1 MDGISPS
8 FMSASSSTIKLVIIG
23 PSGVGKT
30 SLRGQYISGRFSAG
44 YRATI
49 GADFI
54 TKTLPHPSRPDESV
68 VLQIW
73 DTAGQ
78 ERFSSLSSAFF
89 RGADAAVLCFDANDR
104 QSMRS
109 LTKWWDEFKQRTPVA
124 DEDLEEYCCV
134 VVGNKTDLVRDGAE
148 GAVGLAEAEAFLEEL
163 VPIVARSPAQARA
176 NGWHTP
182 FPNGWHTPPPLHTES
197 PTTYQPPVEFP
208 TKASSPRPAS
218 PLAGLSPGRVRSKSI
233 SIVAPHRPSRHSVRA
248 SCSPSDRGNAS
259 RSRSRSSSRFY
270 TGTMTTTATGMSI
283 YHTPS
288 SSVFDVFHSARASP
302 EPSISPSGSYAR
314 SRRSTQASASTVTI
328 TPSLFA
334 REHDAD
340 GVQMQD
346 ACAVQDATPELGPR
360 LFFASAKTGENVPDI
375 FEYVARRVIQRWE
388 REERRMGFGENDNPS
403 VVHLNQVEERGRP
416 GRGVGA
422 CC

>member
-1 MDGISPS
+1 
-8 FMSASSSTIKLVIIG
+8 MSASSSTIKLVIIG

-30 SLRGQYISGRFSAG
+30 SLRGQYISGRFSTG

-104 QSMRS
+104 QSLRS
-109 LTKWWDEFKQRTPVA
+109 LTKWWDEFRQRTPVA
-124 DEDLEEYCCV
+124 DEELEEYCCV
-134 VVGNKTDLVRDGAE
+134 VVGNKTDLAREGAE
-148 GAVGLAEAEAFLEEL
+148 EAVGAAEAEALLEEL
-163 VPIVARSPAQARA
+163 LDIP
-176 NGWHTP
+176 
-182 FPNGWHTPPPLHTES
+182 
-197 PTTYQPPVEFP
+197 
-208 TKASSPRPAS
+208 
-218 PLAGLSPGRVRSKSI
+218 
-233 SIVAPHRPSRHSVRA
+233 
-248 SCSPSDRGNAS
+248 DRGGAS

-302 EPSISPSGSYAR
+302 EPSVSPSGSYAR
-314 SRRSTQASASTVTI
+314 SRRSTLASTVTI

-334 REHDAD
+334 REHDLDAVVHDSDVD
-340 GVQMQD
+340 GTTRLQD
-346 ACAVQDATPELGPR
+346 GTTQPQDTTPELGPR

-375 FEYVARRVIQRWE
+375 FEYVARRVVRRWE
-388 REERRMGFGENDNPS
+388 REERRMGFGEHDNPS
-403 VVHLNQVEERGRP
+403 VVHLNQGEERGR
-416 GRGVGA
+416 GRGRMGA

>member
-1 MDGISPS
+1 
-8 FMSASSSTIKLVIIG
+8 MSASSSTIKLVIIG

-30 SLRGQYISGRFSAG
+30 SLRGQYISGRFSTG

-104 QSMRS
+104 QSLRS
-109 LTKWWDEFKQRTPVA
+109 LTKWWDEFRQRTPVA
-124 DEDLEEYCCV
+124 DEELEEYCCV
-134 VVGNKTDLVRDGAE
+134 VVGNKTDLAREGAE
-148 GAVGLAEAEAFLEEL
+148 EAVGAAEAEAFLEEL
-163 VPIVARSPAQARA
+163 VPVVARLPARA
-176 NGWHTP
+176 RTNGWHTP
-182 FPNGWHTPPPLHTES
+182 PPNGWHTPPPLHRDTPIIHQS
-197 PTTYQPPVEFP
+197 PTRITTSGPLPWSRALEVDIHCRPP
-208 TKASSPRPAS
+208 
-218 PLAGLSPGRVRSKSI
+218 
-233 SIVAPHRPSRHSVRA
+233 
-248 SCSPSDRGNAS
+248 SPSSTFHRGGAS

-288 SSVFDVFHSARASP
+288 SSVFDVFHSSRASP
-302 EPSISPSGSYAR
+302 EPSVSPSGSYAR
-314 SRRSTQASASTVTI
+314 SRRSTLASTVTI

-334 REHDAD
+334 HT
-340 GVQMQD
+340 
-346 ACAVQDATPELGPR
+346 TPELGPR

-375 FEYVARRVIQRWE
+375 FEYVARRVVRRWE
-388 REERRMGFGENDNPS
+388 REERRMGFDYW
-403 VVHLNQVEERGRP
+403 P
-416 GRGVGA
+416 GDSA
-422 CC
+422 